1 MTTEYIEVQF
11 KLTEAQMNKLANAH
25 KNKSEVRLKLNKNLV
40 MPNGGIPLL
49 LTKSEVKKLN
59 DGKSHFITISASRIA
74 RGGFLPALLAALPV
88 IASVIGGVS
97 GVTGI
102 AKNIKD
108 MVTKKGSGGEGL
120 YLNPNPGGDGL
131 YLNPNPGN
139 GLTLNPGGGSLFLT
153 Q

>member
-1 MTTEYIEVQF
+1 MTTEYNEVQF

-40 MPNGGIPLL
+40 IPNGGIPLL
-49 LTKSEVKKLN
+49 LTKSEIKKLS
-59 DGKSHFITISASRIA
+59 DDKSHFITISASRIA

-120 YLNPNPGGDGL
+120 YLNPNPG
-131 YLNPNPGN
+131 N

>member
-1 MTTEYIEVQF
+1 MEVHF
-11 KLTEAQMNKLANAH
+11 KLTEAQMIKLANAR
-25 KNKSEVRLKLNKNLV
+25 KNKSEVRLKLNNN
-40 MPNGGIPLL
+40 MIIPNGGIPLL
-49 LTKSEVKKLN
+49 LTNSEVKKLN
-59 DGKSHFITISASRIA
+59 DGKNHFITISASRIA
-74 RGGFLPALLAALPV
+74 NGGFLPALLAALPV

-108 MVTKKGSGGEGL
+108 MVSKGSGGEGL
-120 YLNPNPGGDGL
+120 YLNPNPGNGL
-131 YLNPNPGN
+131 PGN

>member
-1 MTTEYIEVQF
+1 MPTEYNEVQF
-11 KLTEAQMNKLANAH
+11 KLTEDQMEKLANAH
-25 KNKSEVRLKLNKNLV
+25 KNKSEVRLKLNKN
-40 MPNGGIPLL
+40 MAIPNGGIPLL
-49 LTKSEVKKLN
+49 LTKSEVKKLS

-108 MVTKKGSGGEGL
+108 MVTKKGDGGEGL
-120 YLNPNPGGDGL
+120 YLNPNPGNGL
-131 YLNPNPGN
+131 TGN

>member
-1 MTTEYIEVQF
+1 MTSYNEVQF
-11 KLTEAQMNKLANAH
+11 KLSEAQGKKLANAY
-25 KNKSEVRLKLNKNLV
+25 KNKGEVRLKLNKNLV

-49 LTKSEVKKLN
+49 LTNSEVKKLS
-59 DGKSHFITISASRIA
+59 DGKSHFITISASRVA
-74 RGGFLPALLAALPV
+74 SGGFLPALLAALPV

-120 YLNPNPGGDGL
+120 YLNPNPGNGL
-131 YLNPNPGN
+131 PGN

>member
-1 MTTEYIEVQF
+1 MVKVILLQF
-11 KLTEAQMNKLANAH
+11 
-25 KNKSEVRLKLNKNLV
+25 
-40 MPNGGIPLL
+40 LL
-49 LTKSEVKKLN
+49 Q
-59 DGKSHFITISASRIA
+59 A

-120 YLNPNPGGDGL
+120 YLNPNPGNDL
-131 YLNPNPGN
+131 PGN